1 MKELMARA
9 GQDIPDKPVVPD
21 GKTRVL
27 RAKLIL
33 EEALETVKALGVK
46 VEFRPDEGGSMWSGS
61 SHVIEDLSRMRFS
74 SPGEGDLEGICDGCA
89 DVIVVTTGTLIAC
102 GVKDEA
108 LQEEVDE
115 NNLKKFRHTCP
126 ECGSVSSKE
135 ADAPVEN
142 GVPAE
147 AWRKCRGCGRVYRSG
162 HRREDGKWVKPEG
175 FKGPDVRRVIAEQAG
190 GGCSNPIEDE

>member
-1 MKELMARA
+1 MVRAR
-9 GQDIPDKPVVPD
+9 QDVPSKPVIPDEN
-21 GKTRVL
+21 TRVL

-46 VEFRPDEGGSMWSGS
+46 VELQPDEGGSMWSGS
-61 SHVIEDLSRMRFS
+61 SHAIDDLSRMRFS
-74 SPGEGDLEGICDGCA
+74 ASGEADLEGIADGCA

-102 GVKDEA
+102 GIKDED

-126 ECGSVSSKE
+126 ECGSVSSKDAE
-135 ADAPVEN
+135 APGEQ
-142 GVPAE
+142 GIPAE

-162 HRREDGKWVKPEG
+162 YRREDGKWVKPEG
-175 FKGPDVRRVIAEQAG
+175 FKGPDVKKV
-190 GGCSNPIEDE
+190 IEDQIGGVS